1 MSSLNSY
8 KLPHSL
14 FLSNFVLSATNF
26 IAFCCCP
33 LSPSLNVLL
42 VAPQKHF
49 FLPCSITVCPD
60 ESLYV
65 YSTPAIET
73 CVHFVCINVCVF
85 HRLFSELL
93 TDSAGNVP
101 AAPCSGHRSG
111 RLRCRSPDLASPTGH
126 RRCFIRQLPNCISV
140 PSGIVP
146 RSVVPSSIVPRSIV
160 PRSVVPR
167 SLLQLPRRPGV
178 RAAGL
183 PHLRGN
189 SGI

>member
-60 ESLYV
+60 ESLYETIV

-111 RLRCRSPDLASPTGH
+111 RLRCRSSDLASPAGH

-140 PSGIVP
+140 PRSIVP
-146 RSVVPSSIVPRSIV
+146 RSVVPSSIVPRS
-160 PRSVVPR
+160 VVPR
-167 SLLQLPRRPGV
+167 SPGV